1 MNLQQEIAR
10 ASEDKRRQDEEE
22 AQVKRQE
29 SQMQQGPEVH
39 KESLVPSQGP
49 GGKQKEGKFPCGYD
63 PLTWGK
69 FQNVKRTRVCS
80 EYYVQQ
86 QDNLPELLH
95 NVKVSTFTELQLVLV
110 DMEPDF
116 RF

>member
-22 AQVKRQE
+22 AQAKRQE

-39 KESLVPSQGP
+39 KESPAPSQVP

-63 PLTWGK
+63 PLTWCK
-69 FQNVKRTRVCS
+69 FQS
-80 EYYVQQ
+80 EKNKSV
-86 QDNLPELLH
+86 
-95 NVKVSTFTELQLVLV
+95 F
-110 DMEPDF
+110 
-116 RF
+116 